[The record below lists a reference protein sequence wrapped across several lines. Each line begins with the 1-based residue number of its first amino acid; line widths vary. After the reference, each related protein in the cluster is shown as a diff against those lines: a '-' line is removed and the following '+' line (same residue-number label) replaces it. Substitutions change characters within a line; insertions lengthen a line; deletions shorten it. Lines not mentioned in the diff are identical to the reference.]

1 LLPAATPGPGALSGN
16 IDDVFNRDRNAVKW
30 AAPYS
35 PSHLLPAGVSLTQG
49 VVTVEREPS
58 LNMRLNLIC
67 ATKQIFHEDDWIG
80 RAGREIGL
88 QRGDVAR
95 IVNELRHEQITLPAG
110 D

>member
-1 LLPAATPGPGALSGN
+1 
-16 IDDVFNRDRNAVKW
+16 
-30 AAPYS
+30 
-35 PSHLLPAGVSLTQG
+35 VSLTQG

-80 RAGREIGL
+80 RAGREIDL

>member
-1 LLPAATPGPGALSGN
+1 LLSGN